1 MHVWADANLD
11 EEIKELLAHYD
22 KGSEIPLDIVA
33 HMEYF
38 YNTLECHFKVED
50 PFKFPMKYPAL
61 SYCRMEY
68 TSGPS
73 SNEKTLYER
82 HKEVIFPN
90 SGCKVTQSQTTNSEE
105 PKLTN
110 SGGSKMLT
118 GSGNSVL
125 LKFSKQYTWYPN
137 GSIAS
142 PSKFHVSQ
150 TPTPKTISTQ
160 RRGSGI
166 SGNPFAKFQLNPMA
180 EGGFGECMENY

>member
-61 SYCRMEY
+61 SYCRMEH

-90 SGCKVTQSQTTNSEE
+90 SGCK
-105 PKLTN
+105 
-110 SGGSKMLT
+110 
-118 GSGNSVL
+118 
-125 LKFSKQYTWYPN
+125 
-137 GSIAS
+137 
-142 PSKFHVSQ
+142 
-150 TPTPKTISTQ
+150 
-160 RRGSGI
+160 
-166 SGNPFAKFQLNPMA
+166 
-180 EGGFGECMENY
+180 